1 MFELSRRRLLRQSMW
16 TALAVPLG
24 GLAPRAAAGST
35 QVGSKESDAYQA
47 AFKAMVAEDPNVRGF
62 FEKGREFLYRPRQLL
77 VADQDLQQV
86 LKRLQELHLGGDPA
100 ARFAGVTQVHLADV
114 DIPKLVANLRD
125 PKSWPRQKP
134 PAVQPHHVTVGHDNI
149 MGNPEGPPL
158 AALPLA
164 PPPLT
169 NPPEGEGVL
178 VGVCDT
184 GIWDGAGAFHLDW
197 LGGSYLP
204 EADDVD
210 PLYRAGQLLALQG
223 GHGTFVAGVLRQAAP
238 GVEFDPEVA
247 LSPSGLGDEQR
258 LVAALDRLDSQVS
271 IINLSLGYFTQDD
284 MAPLPLV
291 NKMAEL
297 EQRRTVV
304 VASAGN
310 SATDRPC
317 YPAAMPT
324 VVAVAAVA
332 PGALAPAPYSNFGG
346 WVDACADGLRT
357 STYVLG
363 SLELLGL
370 LSIKFG
376 GYASWA
382 GTSFAAPHVAG
393 RLAAMMTANRY
404 SAVDARQDLLSQPT
418 WRNGY
423 GVLVG

>member
-1 MFELSRRRLLRQSMW
+1 MFDLSRRRLLRQSMW

-24 GLAPRAAAGST
+24 VLVPRAAAGSP
-35 QVGSKESDAYQA
+35 KEGDAYQA
-47 AFKAMVAEDPNVRGF
+47 AFKALVAEDPNVRGF

-77 VADQDLQQV
+77 VANRDVQRV
-86 LKRLQELHLGGDPA
+86 LTRLQELRLRADVA
-100 ARFAGVTQVHLADV
+100 DRFAGVARLVLTDDV
-114 DIPKLVANLRD
+114 DIPKLVSTLRD
-125 PKSWPRQKP
+125 PKDWPRQDP

-158 AALPLA
+158 LALPLG

-169 NPPEGEGVL
+169 NPAEGAGVL

-184 GIWDGAGAFHLDW
+184 GIWADAGVFHPAW
-197 LGGSYLP
+197 LQGGYLP
-204 EADDVD
+204 EVDDVD
-210 PLYRAGQLLALQG
+210 PIYRAGQLLALQG

-238 GVEFDPEVA
+238 GVAFDPEVA
-247 LSPSGLGDEQR
+247 LSSSGLGDEQM
-258 LVAALDRLDSQVS
+258 LVAALDRLNSQVS
-271 IINLSLGYFTQDD
+271 IVNLSLGYFTQDD
-284 MAPLPLV
+284 LAPLPLV

-310 SATDRPC
+310 AATDRRC
-317 YPAAMPT
+317 YPAALPD

-370 LSIKFG
+370 PAIKFA

-393 RLAAMMTANRY
+393 RLAAMMAANGY
-404 SAVDARQDLLSQPT
+404 GAVDARQDLLSQAP
-418 WRNGY
+418 WRAGY